1 VITFACDKCRKS
13 LEVDD
18 DLAGQKVECP
28 FCADVNLVPSRRVA
42 RPASGGGGGSGSGGG
57 NGGAKS
63 AGASSGQSAV
73 DRPSEMG
80 LPPDSGPEQ
89 HVIRVHPAMFRA
101 RPLRALL
108 AWLLVIG
115 GVVLF
120 FVGAPLAGAGPIV
133 GGVLVGA
140 GLLWLAVWWVQTRT
154 VALIITNKRTTLRR
168 GILSRETSEM
178 LHDRIQDI
186 QITQSFLQR
195 IWKVGRIGI
204 SSSGE
209 SGIEIDAQDL
219 PDPVRLREII
229 DAYRNV

>member
-1 VITFACDKCRKS
+1 MITFACDKCRKP

-42 RPASGGGGGSGSGGG
+42 RPASATGGGGGA
-57 NGGAKS
+57 NR
-63 AGASSGQSAV
+63 AGASPGQTAV
-73 DRPSEMG
+73 DRPTEMG

-101 RPLRALL
+101 RPLRAVL

-120 FVGAPLAGAGPIV
+120 FIGAPLAGAGPIV
-133 GGVLVGA
+133 GGVLAGA
-140 GLLWLAVWWVQTRT
+140 GLLWLAAWWVQTRT

-195 IWKVGRIGI
+195 VWKVGRIGI